1 MTFVIAIVFMLI
13 TARCWFPLN
22 GLVVSRLTTD
32 AAARPEKV
40 SMNFAIVSMLQFGL
54 VSIPLAMLWSYIS
67 LSRFD
72 LILMIVCAPYTIIY
86 SLLGLGALF
95 TLTMMLFKRPT
106 IVTVQGRP
114 RFAMSKRQQQ

>member
-1 MTFVIAIVFMLI
+1 MLI